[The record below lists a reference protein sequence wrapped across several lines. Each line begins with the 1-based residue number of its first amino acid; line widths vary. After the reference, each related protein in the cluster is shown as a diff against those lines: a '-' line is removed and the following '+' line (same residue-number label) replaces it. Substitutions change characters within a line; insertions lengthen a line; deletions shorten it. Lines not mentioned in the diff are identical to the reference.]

1 MAACTPSDLLGAQ
14 VRLQGCRLPL
24 VGATHNYSMELVVAG
39 RRDPCEGM
47 GWVYSGR
54 RDPGHYGG
62 HVAARA
68 QWQPAL
74 VTAGILQLGLIMC
87 DCRSCA
93 YMQQNGQ
100 TPMQCTPSAKYYW
113 IKLNESH
120 DVFPMLN
127 RHAAWALP

>member
-74 VTAGILQLGLIMC
+74 VAAGIIQLGLRKC
-87 DCRSCA
+87 DRRSCA
-93 YMQQNGQ
+93 YMPQNYQ
-100 TPMQCTPSAKYYW
+100 TLILCTPSAHSYW
-113 IKLNESH
+113 IEVDESH
-120 DVFPMLN
+120 DVFPMLK
-127 RHAAWALP
+127 RHATWALL